1 MTLDPQE
8 MYAAYQSGL
17 SCRSVGSRF
26 GISGS
31 RVHQILHAHGYT
43 LRPVA
48 QDRAIE
54 HGIRGYRRGCK
65 CRVCKKANTL
75 EHNKLLTK
83 GEPPNHGLSGYQNYN
98 CRCPVC
104 TKAGAEAHL
113 RRMAARNARN
123 AQTQRSET

>member
-54 HGIRGYRRGCK
+54 HGIRGYRRGCP
-65 CRVCKKANTL
+65 CQICKDANTK
-75 EHNKLLTK
+75 EHNKLLGK
-83 GEPPNHGLSGYQNYN
+83 IPPKCGLSGYQNYGH
-98 CRCPVC
+98 RCPVC
-104 TKAGAEAHL
+104 IAAGAKAHL